1 MREKESIL
9 SKDQKVFYRQ
19 NGYLV
24 IDDILSSKECDAA
37 LKIFEEHADKDYSAI
52 MNLDRKVPEIRNI
65 MKNSKIVKILET
77 LQDAEVVGLQ
87 TMFLFKQVGSPY
99 AEQAWN
105 PHQDNAYPLSR
116 WGAYVTANIPFED
129 QDQENGC
136 IVIYPGSHVEDVL
149 PNEQVKSFQEAPG
162 SRPGHCVQVPPEY
175 KKVDLILKKGS
186 VLILHG
192 NVIHESYP
200 NTSKDRSR
208 PMLLIPYITKGESFI
223 PGKTAQRMEIPLR

>member
-1 MREKESIL
+1 MEGNEFALTRE
-9 SKDQKVFYRQ
+9 QKVFYRR

-24 IDDILSSKECDAA
+24 VDGILPPAECDAA
-37 LKIFEEHADKDYSAI
+37 LKIFEQHADKDYLGI
-52 MNLDRKVPEIRNI
+52 MNLDRKVEAIRNI
-65 MKNSKIVKILET
+65 MKDPKIVKILET

-87 TMFLFKQVGSPY
+87 TMFLFKKLGSPY
-99 AEQAWN
+99 AKQAWN
-105 PHQDNAYPLSR
+105 PHQDNAYPLAR

-136 IVIYPGSHVEDVL
+136 IVIYPGSHVDDVL